1 MAVAS
6 VYELPVPTEFST
18 FFVSSEA
25 ALSVHSA
32 LSNAPA
38 RKTYYL
44 SKWMPFFEGGEY
56 LIRCVAED
64 ASLWL
69 STQESNN
76 SRSIHFT
83 KRDSGPQETTIFL
96 PRGRQR
102 FDIILTNVSSVVNA
116 ASRCFLAFSIWKA
129 GKLIYTSSAAGWVF
143 DQTKIADADVPA
155 LGDWRLDLP
164 VFTVL
169 PNWANPVIERVAY
182 STEILPSEADIEQRR
197 ALRAQPRRSFEA
209 AFARHDATRSRLDN
223 FIVGLGK
230 NLCLVPLWHEQYPLQ
245 GTLGSTLTFPTKTI
259 EKREFRSGGL
269 CLVMGKNPSNY
280 EVLIVNEINFD
291 TDTISFV
298 TPPVKTWGVGDRIT
312 PLLLARILDNPSMDH
327 PTDRV
332 GLVSLRFTIDDSEPA
347 RFVPSWG
354 YCSPVFRFRVDRGSD
369 ITIGYDRSTAF
380 VDADEIG
387 PVDVYDPE
395 QRERVS
401 LRAGMQLRGRDE
413 VVAFRKFIDMA
424 RGRAIRFWMP
434 TFIADMQA
442 VADINSNH
450 IDVRGAGFFDYL
462 RSQQDFR
469 NWITIEFSDGRP
481 PIYREIAGFAKLT
494 DTIDRVSLKLDVALA
509 EISAISRISFMLPVR
524 FDQDGFEIQHLV
536 DDCAAALTTIAV
548 RTADLYE
555 MEPIECGTT
564 SLTYP
569 LESIDAVDIG
579 FVVLGA
585 QLWKIDR
592 EALDIGFVVTS
603 MTNTA
608 TVSYATT
615 VMLDEA
621 VDITFVVTDAAL
633 VHTVSY
639 GSTTMN
645 DEALDISFVVL
656 SATLIKTVIE
666 NDFGPEA
673 LDIGFQVSS
682 ATLV

>member
-6 VYELPVPTEFST
+6 VYELPVPAEFST

-25 ALSVHSA
+25 ALSVHPT

-44 SKWMPFFEGGEY
+44 AKWMPFFEGGEY

-64 ASLWL
+64 ATLWL

-83 KRDSGPQETTIFL
+83 KRDSGPQEATIFL

-102 FDIILTNVSSVVNA
+102 FDIILTNVSVVA
-116 ASRCFLAFSIWKA
+116 DLASRCFLAFSIWKA

-143 DQTKIADADVPA
+143 DQAKIADADVPA

-182 STEILPSEADIEQRR
+182 NTEILPSEADIEQRR

-230 NLCLVPLWHEQYPLQ
+230 NLCLVPVWHEQYPLQ
-245 GTLGSTLTFPTKTI
+245 ATLGSTLTFPSTTV

-269 CLVMGKNPSNY
+269 CLAMGKSPSNY
-280 EVLIVNEINFD
+280 EVLVIDEVNFD

-298 TPPVKTWGVGDRIT
+298 APPVKTWGVGDRIT
-312 PLLLARILDNPSMDH
+312 PLLLSRILDNPSMDN

-347 RFVPSWG
+347 NFTPSWG
-354 YCSPVFRFRVDRGSD
+354 YCAPVFRFRVDRGTD
-369 ITIGYDRSTAF
+369 ITFGYDRSTAF
-380 VDADEIG
+380 VESDDMG

-395 QRERVS
+395 QRERITV
-401 LRAGMQLRGRDE
+401 RAGMQLRGRDE

-434 TFIADMQA
+434 SFTADMQA
-442 VADINSNH
+442 VADINGDY

-462 RSQQDFR
+462 RSQQEFR
-469 NWITIEFSDGRP
+469 LWLAIEFSDGRP
-481 PIYREIAGFAKLT
+481 VIYREIDGFAKIS
-494 DTIDRVSLKLDVALA
+494 DTIDRVLLKLAVALS
-509 EISAISRISFMLPVR
+509 EVSAIRRISFMLPVR
-524 FDQDGFEIQHLV
+524 FDQDGFELQHLV
-536 DDCAAALTTIAV
+536 DDGTAVLTTVAV
-548 RTADLYE
+548 RTADLHE
-555 MEPIECGTT
+555 MEPIECGST

-569 LESIDAVDIG
+569 LESIDAVDVG
-579 FVVLGA
+579 FAVLGA
-585 QLWKIDR
+585 QLWKLLP
-592 EALDIGFVVTS
+592 EGVDIGFAVTAAAV
-603 MTNTA
+603 TGGGVANN
-608 TVSYATT
+608 
-615 VMLDEA
+615 MLDEA
-621 VDITFVVTDAAL
+621 IDVGFVITTAAL
-633 VHTVSY
+633 VVTVSY
-639 GSTTMN
+639 ESTTMN
-645 DEALDISFVVL
+645 DEAV
-656 SATLIKTVIE
+656 
-666 NDFGPEA
+666 
-673 LDIGFQVSS
+673 DIGFVVTDLDLIGAAITLNMAPEAFDINFQITG